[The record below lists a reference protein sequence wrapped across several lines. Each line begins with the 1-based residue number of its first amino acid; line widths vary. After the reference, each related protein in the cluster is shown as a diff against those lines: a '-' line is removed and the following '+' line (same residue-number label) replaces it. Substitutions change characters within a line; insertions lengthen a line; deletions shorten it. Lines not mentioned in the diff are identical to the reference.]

1 MKITCNAYNDISDYF
16 NIVDRK
22 RFLFIRYE
30 DMANDQQKIARKV
43 YDFLG
48 LEISPSLM
56 NWLKNE
62 KKNGRS
68 KVFKLKIL
76 YIYIFLNPHAP
87 ARFTPS
93 RTRCAENCGSALTH
107 H

>member
-1 MKITCNAYNDISDYF
+1 MRITCNAYNDISEYF
-16 NIVDRK
+16 DTVDRK

-48 LEISPSLM
+48 LEISSSLM

-62 KKNGRS
+62 EKNGRS
-68 KVFKLKIL
+68 QVFKLKIL
-76 YIYIFLNPHAP
+76 YIFLTPP
-87 ARFTPS
+87 CAR
-93 RTRCAENCGSALTH
+93 
-107 H
+107 